1 MGVSKRQSEL
11 RGTCDVGQ
19 VDKLLVLCATN
30 MPWAIDGALLRRC
43 QKRLVLYLNAVP
55 QCPTSVPYLS
65 GIP

>member
-11 RGTCDVGQ
+11 RSTCDVGQ

-43 QKRLVLYLNAVP
+43 QKRLVPYLNALP
-55 QCPTSVPYLS
+55 QWHTSVAYLS